1 MVAGLSLLIPF
12 MLIFGVLAFFE
23 YAWMWLNGYYY
34 DEGWGVYRQR

>member
-1 MVAGLSLLIPF
+1 MVAGLSLLFPF

-23 YAWMWLNGYYY
+23 YAWMWFKGYYY